1 MKKITLTF
9 LLSFFI
15 SIVVAQ
21 DGNRRIGIGA
31 QTSFPIYGLS
41 AKIGFTDQIIGQ
53 AIIAP
58 FSVSAG
64 DYGYSINFYGARGI
78 YRLTEPDRFAVP
90 YAFAG
95 VGLIRSTYK
104 LGYLG
109 SSSTNLLGW
118 SLGTGLEFF
127 HGWLDLGNWLDLD
140 NLGSSVELG
149 YGANSVGA
157 LGLSI
162 SSITYGVGV
171 HYYFR

>member
-90 YAFAG
+90 YAFVG

-127 HGWLDLGNWLDLD
+127 PRFVD
-140 NLGSSVELG
+140 NLGLSVELG
-149 YGANSVGA
+149 YGAMSVGA